1 MNVKKGI
8 YRMLL
13 EQNKKQSDLGALLN
27 KSSQNVSAYLRR
39 DDLRINNDICRIA
52 DALGYDVR
60 LQFVDR
66 KSGKV
71 IDCDD

>member
-1 MNVKKGI
+1 MNIKKGI
-8 YRMLL
+8 YRMML
-13 EQNKKQSDLGALLN
+13 EQDKKQSDLGALLN

-39 DDLRINNDICRIA
+39 DDLRIYNDICRIA

-66 KSGKV
+66 KNGKV

>member
-66 KSGKV
+66 KNGKV